1 MRNTATNATTTA
13 TRRPHALF
21 TLGILLAL
29 AAILSLVGG
38 VQFAVPAAVTA
49 QATVDYDTDDDGLIE
64 VSGHAQL
71 AAIEYDL
78 NADGA
83 PIAGAGSTA
92 YNTAFPNRDSNTAT
106 LMGCPSG
113 ACVGYELT
121 ADINLTTYANWN
133 PIGDQTNR
141 YTGRFNGNGFT
152 VSNMTITGTGH
163 RIGLFAT
170 ISSAARIESVGVIDA
185 SVTSTNA
192 TGYAGALVGDS
203 AGVIVACWST
213 GSVTATNYVGGLV
226 GSSSNSITSSYST
239 AAVTGV
245 ARVGG
250 LLGTKAAAG
259 SITDSYSTG
268 TVTRSSGTA
277 TTIGGLVGESTSGT
291 GAVTTS
297 YYDSTTSGCV
307 SAGSNG
313 CTTSA
318 AGTTQTTSALQTPV
332 GYTGIYSTWN
342 ANIDSVAGN
351 DDPWYFGTTSQ
362 YPILKYG
369 KTDYDLDNDRLI
381 DISTHAQLNA
391 VRWDVDGNGDP
402 VSGNASDYNT
412 AFPLRVTGA
421 AGRMGCPS
429 AGCNGYELTAD
440 IDLDTNGDGSH
451 TSTDTYY
458 NSGAGWT
465 PIGDDGSNRYAAT
478 FKGNGYVVDNL
489 FINRTSNNNNLG
501 LFASVHNDGRI
512 ESLGVTNASVSTG
525 TAVGNYNGIL
535 AGNNYGEIVAC
546 YTTGSITSRNF
557 VGGLAGFSNAAANTT
572 ATITSSYST
581 ASVTADSASQNV
593 GGLVGRVNQ
602 GVGATS
608 TIVNSYSTGAVSSG
622 GGGLVGSN
630 NGGSATASYWDNET
644 SGRTTSALG
653 TGQTTSALQTPTGY
667 SGIYSA
673 WNANLDGVTGND
685 NPWDFGTA
693 SQYPALRYGGH
704 ALYKQ
709 GGGRG
714 DYDTDNDGYID
725 ITTLAQFNAI
735 RYDLGGVGTPTAGAG
750 ATAYDAAFPGRDPRS
765 ASLNGCP
772 SGTCTGYELLA
783 SLSFDSDNDND
794 VDANDHSGAYWDSG
808 AGWTPIGTDS
818 ARYTGD
824 FKGNGFVIDRLLINR
839 SGATA
844 DYQGLFGA
852 ISGASRIETL
862 GVTNADV
869 TAVNRVGILVGDN
882 QGAVVACYTAG
893 SVTGSA
899 YVGGLVGSLTGSI
912 TTSYSIASANGAS
925 ITGGL
930 VGNKWGNGSITNS
943 YSIGLVRRTGAGAA
957 TSIGGLAGGSSA
969 GTGAVTASYYDRTTS
984 GCDTGGSN
992 GCTGSAAGTAQ
1003 TTAELQGPTG
1013 YTGIYAAWNA
1023 NIDSV
1028 AGNDDPWDFG
1038 TATQYPILVYH
1049 LTNDYDMD
1057 NDGYI
1062 DIANLAQL
1070 DAVRRDLNG
1079 NGDSTHADYIAAFPR
1094 RATAASERMGCP
1106 SGTCTGYELV
1116 ASLDFDENGDGSI
1129 TQAGDPTYWNSGYG
1143 FQPIGTYTSRF
1154 KGNGHTINNLF
1165 ISRSA
1170 DANVALFGATNGAR
1184 IETLGV
1190 TNANV
1195 RGNNNTGILIGN
1207 MNGGA
1212 VVACYT
1218 TGKLQGGDQTGGLV
1232 GNIRNSASVNTNYST
1247 AYVIGSRYVGG
1258 LVGFGFRSSVTN
1270 SYSTGRVDPAN
1281 DSGGFLGA
1289 SGADNTQSNNY
1300 WDTSASGRS
1309 GGIGWVATGGAL
1321 PGSSGGVTGKTTREL
1336 QTVTTYTGIYS
1347 AWNANL
1353 DGQSGNDDPWAFGN
1367 NMQYPMLDY
1376 QSMSVVPQ
1384 GGQAMGI
1391 PDNWNAPVTGERVS
1405 VCLTPAEF
1413 PNRARVAGQTYYV
1426 GWIWEKSTNGD
1437 TWEAIPGVGTP
1448 PGAPAYESPPT
1459 YEYSPTSADVGSYL
1473 RARMQL
1479 SDGSTAYTR
1488 TLGGRVSATTTA
1500 TAGTEIP
1507 FVSGHAAPQ
1516 VGTRIVASNPLPGG
1530 AVDARVG
1537 WQRCPST
1544 TTAPHSDCTAILAI
1558 PGYWWTSYTPTA
1570 ADVGFYLRMYAYYET
1585 SDGTWTRRV
1594 TPLTSAVVA
1603 AQ

>member
-1 MRNTATNATTTA
+1 MRNTTA
-13 TRRPHALF
+13 TAANPNTRRMPALF

-49 QATVDYDTDDDGLIE
+49 QTTTDYDVDDDGYIE

-71 AAIEYDL
+71 AAIAHDL

-83 PIAGAGSTA
+83 PIAGAGATA
-92 YNTAFPNRDSNTAT
+92 YIAAFPGRDSNAAT
-106 LMGCPSG
+106 RMGCPSG
-113 ACVGYELT
+113 NCVGYELT
-121 ADINLTTYANWN
+121 EDIDLTTYTNWD
-133 PIGDQTNR
+133 PIGDHVNR
-141 YTGRFNGNGFT
+141 YTGDFNGNGFT

-170 ISSAARIESVGVIDA
+170 ISSAARIESVGVISA

-213 GSVTATNYVGGLV
+213 GSVTSTNYVGGLV
-226 GSSSNSITSSYST
+226 GSSSGSITSSYST

-465 PIGDDGSNRYAAT
+465 PIGGDAASDRYAAT
-478 FKGNGYVVDNL
+478 FKGNGYIVDNL

-501 LFASVHNDGRI
+501 LFASVHGDGRI

-525 TAVGNYNGIL
+525 NGNYNGIL

-546 YTTGSITSRNF
+546 YTTGSLAGSNF
-557 VGGLAGFSNAAANTT
+557 IGGLAGFNAASTGLGSAA

-581 ASVTADSASQNV
+581 ASVSSSQSAANV
-593 GGLVGRVNQ
+593 GGLVGRVSQ
-602 GVGATS
+602 GPGTTA
-608 TIVNSYSTGAVSSG
+608 TIVNSYSTGAVNS

-630 NGGSATASYWDNET
+630 NGGSATASYWDTET
-644 SGRTTSALG
+644 SGRSSSELG
-653 TGQTTSALQTPTGY
+653 TGQTTTALQTPTGY

-685 NPWDFGTA
+685 DPWDFGTS

-714 DYDTDNDGYID
+714 SYDADNDGYID
-725 ITTLAQFNAI
+725 VTTLAQFNAI
-735 RYDLGGVGTPTAGAG
+735 RYDLGGVGAPTAGAG
-750 ATAYDAAFPGRDPRS
+750 ATAYDAAFPGRDPRA
-765 ASLNGCP
+765 ASRMGCP

-794 VDANDHSGAYWDSG
+794 VDANDHGGAYWDSG

-824 FKGNGFVIDRLLINR
+824 FKGNGFTIDRLLINR
-839 SGATA
+839 SGLPG

-869 TAVNRVGILVGDN
+869 SGRNRVGILVGDN

-893 SVTGSA
+893 SVSGSA

-912 TTSYSIASANGAS
+912 TTSYSLASANGAS

-943 YSIGLVRRTGAGAA
+943 YSIGLVRRTGSGSA
-957 TSIGGLAGGSSA
+957 TTIGGLAGSSA
-969 GTGAVTASYYDRTTS
+969 VGTGAVTASYYDRTTS

-992 GCTGSAAGTAQ
+992 GCTTSAAGTAQ

-1023 NIDSV
+1023 NLDGV

-1038 TATQYPILVYH
+1038 TTTQYPVLVYH

-1070 DAVRRDLNG
+1070 DAVRHDLNG
-1079 NGDSTHADYIAAFPR
+1079 NGDATVAAYAAAFPR
-1094 RATAASERMGCP
+1094 RATAASGRMGCP
-1106 SGTCTGYELV
+1106 STGCVGYELV
-1116 ASLDFDENGDGSI
+1116 ASLDFDTNGDGSV
-1129 TQAGDPTYWNSGYG
+1129 TVTGDTYWDSGAG
-1143 FQPIGTYTSRF
+1143 WNPIGTYTSRF

-1165 ISRSA
+1165 ISRASTS
-1170 DANVALFGATNGAR
+1170 NVGLFGETSGAR

-1195 RGNNNTGILIGN
+1195 RGGNDTGILIGD

-1218 TGKLQGGDQTGGLV
+1218 TGRLQGNDQTGGLV
-1232 GNIRNSASVNTNYST
+1232 GYARNGPSINTAYST
-1247 AYVIGSRYVGG
+1247 AYVIGSQYVGG
-1258 LVGFGFRSSVTN
+1258 LVGFGFRSSITN
-1270 SYSTGRVDPAN
+1270 SYSTGRVAPAN
-1281 DSGGFLGA
+1281 NSGGFLGA
-1289 SGADNTQSNNY
+1289 SGAQSAQSNNY

-1309 GGIGWVATGGAL
+1309 GGIGWVATGGAQ

-1336 QTVTTYTGIYS
+1336 QTVTEYTGIY
-1347 AWNANL
+1347 ANWNANL

-1391 PDNWNAPVTGERVS
+1391 PDNWNAPVAGERLG
-1405 VCLTPAEF
+1405 VCLTPADF
-1413 PNRARVAGQTYYV
+1413 PNRGIVSGQTYYEAW
-1426 GWIWEKSTNGD
+1426 GWEWSLNGD
-1437 TWEAIPGVGTP
+1437 DWTTIS
-1448 PGAPAYESPPT
+1448 GAGDGNNPPT
-1459 YEYSPTSADVGSYL
+1459 YEYTPAADDVGRYI
-1473 RARMQL
+1473 RAKVKL
-1479 SDGSTAYTR
+1479 TDGTFATTR
-1488 TLGGRVSATTTA
+1488 ALGGRVVEVDNDGAVPGA
-1500 TAGTEIP
+1500 TAGAEIP
-1507 FVSGHAAPQ
+1507 FVKGHAAPQ
-1516 VGTRIVASNPLPGG
+1516 VGTQIAASEPLPNG
-1530 AVDARVG
+1530 AVDSRVG
-1537 WQRCPST
+1537 WQRCPNNDAT
-1544 TTAPHSDCTAILAI
+1544 YSDCAHI
-1558 PGYWWTSYTPTA
+1558 PYVWWIYYTPVA
-1570 ADVGFYLRMYAYYET
+1570 ADVGNYLRMYVYYET
-1585 SDGTWTRRV
+1585 SDGVWTRRA
-1594 TPLTSAVVA
+1594 TPYTTAVVA